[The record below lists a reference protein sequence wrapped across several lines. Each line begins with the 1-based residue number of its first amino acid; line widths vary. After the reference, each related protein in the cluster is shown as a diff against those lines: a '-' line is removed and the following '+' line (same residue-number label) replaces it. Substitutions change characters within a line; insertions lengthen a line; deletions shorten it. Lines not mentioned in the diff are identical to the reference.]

1 MRAKIWGMICVAAL
15 MASPAWSASKSTAKS
30 PAAARAPAAMPHAN
44 YKVDVVVKPSAMH
57 GLHGMA
63 FGPDGGL
70 YVASIMGYSIYR
82 VDVKTGAVTTHL
94 GPPRATSDDLAFG
107 PDGTLAWTGAGQAAI
122 FVRGKDGKIRT
133 VAENV
138 PGVNAI
144 NFTKSGRLFFTRIF
158 GGDGLYEADPSGEK
172 PVRTVVEKIGGLN
185 AFQIADDNT
194 LYGPLF
200 FRGKIVK
207 MNIETGELS
216 DVATGFATPAAVK
229 IEADGHLVALD
240 FNKGDVIRVD
250 PKTGDK
256 TTLATV
262 PGPADNLAIAKDGAI
277 YVSSTAYN
285 GITAIDPKTGATR
298 RIVWGGLSAPGLMT
312 MVPDG
317 ESERLMVADFFAP
330 RTVDT
335 NTGDVTLMKRG
346 PGVQGSM
353 GIASVRD
360 TYVLSTTLSVG
371 GVVQVL
377 NKSDGAVLANLTN
390 FGAPYDIKALPDG
403 FVVADYA
410 VGRLTKV
417 ADDQARTRTTF
428 AWNLDGPVGLA
439 DAGGGIFYVSEYN
452 GGKISRVD
460 TRNNNDRSVVIDGLE
475 RPEGIALAPDGR
487 LIVAEVGEKRI
498 IAVDPVTGR
507 GEILADK
514 LAIGLEVGPQVAA
527 PFLPTGVAVDRTG
540 AIYIS
545 SDIDNA
551 LYRLTPPAK

>member
-1 MRAKIWGMICVAAL
+1 MRAKVLGVICLAVLSAPLAWAA
-15 MASPAWSASKSTAKS
+15 AKS
-30 PAAARAPAAMPHAN
+30 SAKPPAAPAAMPYAN
-44 YKVDVVVKPSAMH
+44 YKVDVIVKPSAMH

-94 GPPRATSDDLAFG
+94 GPPRATADDLAFG
-107 PDGTLAWTGAGQAAI
+107 PNGILAWTGAGQAAI
-122 FVRGKDGKIRT
+122 LVRGKDGKIRT
-133 VAENV
+133 VADNV

-144 NFTKSGRLFFTRIF
+144 NFTKNGRLFFTRIF
-158 GGDGLYEADPSGEK
+158 GGDGLYEADPNGEK
-172 PVRTVVEKIGGLN
+172 PVRAVVEKIGGLN

-207 MNIETGELS
+207 INIETGEMS
-216 DVATGFATPAAVK
+216 DVTTGLATPSAVK
-229 IEADGHLVALD
+229 IEADGHLLVLD

-256 TTLATV
+256 TTLANV
-262 PGPADNLAIAKDGAI
+262 PGPADNLAIAKDGTI
-277 YVSSTAYN
+277 YVSSTAFN

-298 RIVWGGLSAPGLMT
+298 RLVWGGLSAPGLMT

-317 ESERLMVADFFAP
+317 DGERLMVADYFAP

-346 PGVQGSM
+346 PGVQGAM

-360 TYVLSTTLSVG
+360 TYVLSTTLSAG

-377 NKSDGAVLANLTN
+377 DKKDGAVLANLTN

-428 AWNLDGPVGLA
+428 AYNFDGPVGLA
-439 DAGGGIFYVSEYN
+439 DAGNGIFYVSEYN

-460 TRNNNDRSVVIDGLE
+460 SHNNDRSVLIDGLD

-498 IAVDPVTGR
+498 IAVDTSTGR

-514 LAIGLEVGPQVAA
+514 LAIGLDVGPQVAA
-527 PFLPTGVAVDRTG
+527 PFLPTGVAIDRTG
-540 AIYIS
+540 AIYVS
-545 SDIDNA
+545 GDIDNA